1 MDGAATSLAEP
12 PGVDGMEEEGAG
24 AGDSSTSLA
33 EPGVDCLG
41 V

>member
-12 PGVDGMEEEGAG
+12 PGVDGMEEGVG

-33 EPGVDCLG
+33 EPGVAGLG